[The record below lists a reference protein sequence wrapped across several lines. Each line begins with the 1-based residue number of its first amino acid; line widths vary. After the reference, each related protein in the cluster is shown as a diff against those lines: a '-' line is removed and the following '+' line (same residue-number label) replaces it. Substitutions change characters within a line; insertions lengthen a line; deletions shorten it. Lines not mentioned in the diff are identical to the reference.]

1 MYMNNN
7 ISKLNAQGY
16 DPNLVVLFGQESWKA
31 LDAERR
37 LNALRQ
43 LEAQTARMSGRTPLD
58 VRVMPEKAG
67 SGGMLGYY
75 DHSRRSMFLHP
86 RYLQSGGLN
95 LGDYSAAA
103 AIRTVLHEGRHGF
116 QWISVA
122 GGSDRVPQDTLLEW
136 AVNQCC
142 YFSGS
147 ASDDRTMALY
157 FFQPVEMDA
166 RRYARETAEGLQ
178 RQLEARRGR
187 QDEAFR
193 RSMDMDR
200 RSEEIIRDVG
210 RRGLTLQTLDSAERR
225 ARNAFARYNPRVDAS
240 GVQIFHEA
248 RETLFGNGMQ
258 SLSVGYNL
266 PPRYSF
272 AADGLAAG
280 FAPSWPGQYVDFC
293 GVTGGMPG
301 CIGLPGMF

>member
-1 MYMNNN
+1 MCMNNHESGL
-7 ISKLNAQGY
+7 IEMFAQETWAG
-16 DPNLVVLFGQESWKA
+16 LS
-31 LDAERR
+31 AERR
-37 LNALRQ
+37 LDALRR

-58 VRVMPEKAG
+58 VRVMQEQR
-67 SGGMLGYY
+67 GGMMGYY
-75 DHSRRSMFLHP
+75 DHRMRSMYLHP
-86 RYLQSGGLN
+86 RYFHSDGLN
-95 LGDYSAAA
+95 LGDFTAAA
-103 AIRTVLHEGRHGF
+103 AVRTVLHEGRHGF

-166 RRYARETAEGLQ
+166 RRYARETAEELQ

-258 SLSVGYNL
+258 SLSMGYNL

>member
-1 MYMNNN
+1 
-7 ISKLNAQGY
+7 
-16 DPNLVVLFGQESWKA
+16 
-31 LDAERR
+31 
-37 LNALRQ
+37 
-43 LEAQTARMSGRTPLD
+43 
-58 VRVMPEKAG
+58 
-67 SGGMLGYY
+67 
-75 DHSRRSMFLHP
+75 
-86 RYLQSGGLN
+86 
-95 LGDYSAAA
+95 
-103 AIRTVLHEGRHGF
+103 
-116 QWISVA
+116 
-122 GGSDRVPQDTLLEW
+122 
-136 AVNQCC
+136 
-142 YFSGS
+142 
-147 ASDDRTMALY
+147 
-157 FFQPVEMDA
+157 
-166 RRYARETAEGLQ
+166 
-178 RQLEARRGR
+178 
-187 QDEAFR
+187 
-193 RSMDMDR
+193 MDMDR

-258 SLSVGYNL
+258 SLSMGYNL